1 MTKVIILFKVLDVR
15 MAIPMVM
22 GANIG
27 TSLTSTLV
35 SLTQVAILFN
45 HNTISILFKRHHFI
59 HFERELDYR
68 EHILHQ
74 ELILAAL
81 KKHQLTVYD
90 NISVNR

>member
-1 MTKVIILFKVLDVR
+1 

-35 SLTQVAILFN
+35 SLTQVATLFN
-45 HNTISILFKRHHFI
+45 PNTISILFKRHHFI
-59 HFERELDYR
+59 HFEKELDYER
-68 EHILHQ
+68 SIFYIQ
-74 ELILAAL
+74 ELILATL
-81 KKHQLTVYD
+81 KNHQLTVYD